1 MGSVRFQLFW
11 GKFHEL
17 LGLDILMEF
26 LIIQE
31 AKLGKLIVQER
42 EKIEASTYKYECYLP
57 CLLKGSTAKI
67 DEELR

>member
-42 EKIEASTYKYECYLP
+42 EKIEASTYECLP